1 MIIYKCDR
9 CGKEENINTVYPYIF
24 GDEGHKPK
32 FFITKN
38 EESSVKMIHLC
49 PNCEEKLDEFLNI
62 EDSKRS

>member
-1 MIIYKCDR
+1 MIIFRCDR

-24 GDEGHKPK
+24 GDEEHKPK

-49 PNCEEKLDEFLNI
+49 PNCEEKLDEFLN
-62 EDSKRS
+62 EDPKRS